1 MSYDFRS
8 LSNGVLAQLVE
19 RLNGIEEVRGSNPL
33 GSRLPRRPDSG
44 KLRLAGQTQPRP
56 HINVLRL
63 LTFFRFHCYSGP
75 GILGPLS
82 APPLPPP
89 LPTPPAPPSPRTGRV
104 ATCLGCAVALAIG
117 IVVAV
122 ILLVIAEQK
131 ITNAAHST
139 ESHNSVI
146 GSIYVGDW
154 QDVKNPGSVIQILP
168 NGSASCRI
176 VNGMTNYNI
185 TGGQATFDKQTK
197 RLAIKLFLFG
207 PSWHVDEPPHETAD
221 GLVMKLDGQTFRK
234 FQSNPSPSGT
244 QAPGVAI

>member
-1 MSYDFRS
+1 
-8 LSNGVLAQLVE
+8 
-19 RLNGIEEVRGSNPL
+19 
-33 GSRLPRRPDSG
+33 
-44 KLRLAGQTQPRP
+44 
-56 HINVLRL
+56 
-63 LTFFRFHCYSGP
+63 
-75 GILGPLS
+75 
-82 APPLPPP
+82 
-89 LPTPPAPPSPRTGRV
+89 
-104 ATCLGCAVALAIG
+104 VALAIG
-117 IVVAV
+117 IAVAV

-176 VNGMTNYNI
+176 VNGTTNYNI

-234 FQSNPSPSGT
+234 FQSYPSPSGSGS
-244 QAPGVAI
+244 PGVAI